1 MTEFERRVD
10 AVLRALQPGDVVA
23 YGEVAREAGYPGSA
37 RAVGTFLS
45 RSGGEYAWWR
55 VVMADGRMAPGKEEE
70 QGRLLRREG
79 VPVVGGRVRGS
90 TDRGR

>member
-1 MTEFERRVD
+1 MTEFERCVD

-45 RSGGEYAWWR
+45 RSGGEYPWWR

-70 QGRLLRREG
+70 QARLLRKEG
-79 VPVVGGRVRGS
+79 VRVIDGRVRGG
-90 TDRGR
+90 TGG